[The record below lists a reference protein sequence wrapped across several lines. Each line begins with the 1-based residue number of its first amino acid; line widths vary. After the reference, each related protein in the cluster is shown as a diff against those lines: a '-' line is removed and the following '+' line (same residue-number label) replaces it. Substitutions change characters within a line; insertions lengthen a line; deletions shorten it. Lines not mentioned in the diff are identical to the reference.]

1 MDAIRLTYLFDPLCG
16 WCYGAAPAIT
26 RLRAA
31 GLSVEMVPVGL
42 FAGSGAFAM
51 SEGFARHAWDADQRI
66 ATLTGQPFSE
76 AYRTRVLAQRGNRVD
91 SGPATLALTAVRLTE
106 PQREAEALEA
116 IQRARYVDGLDNSVP
131 DVIAGVLTTL
141 GLDAALR
148 RFEAAEAELVEANRA
163 RIEAGRA
170 TMRAYRLRGGAG
182 APDRGGPGSVRCAL
196 RSERGADCG
205 HRPGPGRLKRSADS
219 PPPGTGRC
227 EGAAPI
233 PFAAVPARRGCGLVL
248 LSCLPIGGRHLRT
261 GRGRGR
267 VQVSA
272 AGSPAHA
279 GCRRGS
285 LP

>member
-1 MDAIRLTYLFDPLCG
+1 MDAIQLTYLFDPLCG

-76 AYRTRVLAQRGNRVD
+76 AYRTRVLAQRGNRVN

-170 TMRAYRLRGGAG
+170 TMRAYRL
-182 APDRGGPGSVRCAL
+182 
-196 RSERGADCG
+196 
-205 HRPGPGRLKRSADS
+205 
-219 PPPGTGRC
+219 
-227 EGAAPI
+227 EG
-233 PFAAVPARRGCGLVL
+233 VPALLTEAGPVPSGALFGLSEAL
-248 LSCLPIGGRHLRT
+248 I
-261 GRGRGR
+261 
-267 VQVSA
+267 A
-272 AGSPAHA
+272 AIAPVRDA
-279 GCRRGS
+279 
-285 LP
+285 